1 MDRDTS
7 LDALLRHIDE
17 LAQTG
22 TLSKSKAGG
31 WKTACRSLGSCLP
44 PADRN
49 DVTRIDPQTAAEA
62 YKAAHNP
69 ADKTFREYRGRLIAA
84 LESFKRALGP
94 TEKSAPQTGS
104 SPVPATPQKTPS
116 HTLSIPLRSDFIA
129 QLTIPFNITSKET
142 EAITEILSALAK
154 LH

>member
-7 LDALLRHIDE
+7 LEALIAHIGE
-17 LAQTG
+17 LVQTG

-31 WKTACRSLGSCLP
+31 WKTACRSLGSCLS

-62 YKAAHNP
+62 YKATHNP
-69 ADKTFREYRGRLIAA
+69 AEKTFREYRGRLTAA
-84 LESFKRALGP
+84 LESFKGALGP
-94 TEKSAPQTGS
+94 AEKRAPQAES
-104 SPVPATPQKTPS
+104 RPIPATPQKTPS
-116 HTLSIPLRSDFIA
+116 HTLSIPLRSDFVA
-129 QLTIPFNITSKET
+129 QLTIPFNITSKEAD
-142 EAITEILSALAK
+142 AITEILSALAK